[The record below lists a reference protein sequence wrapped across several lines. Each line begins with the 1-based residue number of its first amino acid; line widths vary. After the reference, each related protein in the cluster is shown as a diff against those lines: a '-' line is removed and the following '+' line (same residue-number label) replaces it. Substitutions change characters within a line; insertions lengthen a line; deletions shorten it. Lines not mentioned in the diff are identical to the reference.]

1 VIRAIIFDLDNTL
14 TDFMRM
20 KEAAIDSG
28 IDGMLDAGLATSRE
42 VLRER
47 IWEVYRR
54 EGIEY
59 QQVFDRVLEAEGAID
74 PKILAAA
81 IVAYRRARASTLVLY
96 PHVQY
101 TLLELVKRGLS
112 LAVVSDAPRAQ
123 AWLRLASLQM
133 HNLFDHVVTFED
145 TGKRKPSP
153 EPFQKALDLLGVTPR
168 EALMVG
174 DWAERDMVGAAQL
187 GIRTVFA
194 RYGDTF
200 GTQESGADF
209 ELADILELL
218 AIVDRLN
225 AAEEPDRKAG
235 TR

>member
-20 KEAAIDSG
+20 KDAAIDAG
-28 IDGMLDAGLATSRE
+28 IDGMLDAGLATPRE
-42 VLRER
+42 VLKER

-145 TGKRKPSP
+145 TGMRKPRP
-153 EPFQKALDLLGVTPR
+153 EPFQKALDLLGVSPG

-200 GTQESGADF
+200 GTKDSGADF
-209 ELADILELL
+209 DLADILDLL

-225 AAEEPDRKAG
+225 AGEAPDRKAG
-235 TR
+235 SR

>member
-1 VIRAIIFDLDNTL
+1 MIRAIIFDLDNTL

-20 KEAAIDSG
+20 KEAAIEAG
-28 IDGMLDAGLATSRE
+28 IDGMLDAGL
-42 VLRER
+42 VLAKDEIRRR

-59 QQVFDRVLEAEGAID
+59 QQVFDRVLEVEGVID
-74 PKILAAA
+74 PKILAAG
-81 IVAYRRARASTLVLY
+81 IVAYRGARASTLVLY

-123 AWLRLASLQM
+123 AWLRLASLQL
-133 HNLFDHVVTFED
+133 HNFFDHVVTFED

-153 EPFQKALDLLGVTPR
+153 EPFQKALALLGVGPG

-174 DWAERDMVGAAQL
+174 DWAERDMVGASQV

-209 ELADILELL
+209 ELADIMDLL
-218 AIVDRLN
+218 GIVDRLN
-225 AAEEPDRKAG
+225 EG
-235 TR
+235 TRVTGR

>member
-1 VIRAIIFDLDNTL
+1 LIRAIIFDLDNTL

-20 KEAAIDSG
+20 KEAAIEAG
-28 IDGMLDAGLATSRE
+28 IDGMLDAGL
-42 VLRER
+42 VLAKDEIRRR
-47 IWEVYRR
+47 IWEVYKR

-59 QQVFDRVLEAEGAID
+59 QQVFDRVLEADGAID
-74 PKILAAA
+74 PKILAAG

-153 EPFQKALDLLGVTPR
+153 EPFQKALDLLGVGPG

-209 ELADILELL
+209 ELADIMDLL
-218 AIVDRLN
+218 GIVDRLN
-225 AAEEPDRKAG
+225 EG
-235 TR
+235 TRVKAR

>member
-1 VIRAIIFDLDNTL
+1 LIRAIIFDLDNTL

-20 KEAAIDSG
+20 KEAAIEAG
-28 IDGMLDAGLATSRE
+28 IDGMLDAGL
-42 VLRER
+42 VLAKDEIRRR
-47 IWEVYRR
+47 IWEVYRQ

-59 QQVFDRVLEAEGAID
+59 QQVFDRVLDVEGAID
-74 PKILAAA
+74 PKILAAG

-123 AWLRLASLQM
+123 AWLRLASLQL

-145 TGKRKPSP
+145 TGKRKASP
-153 EPFQKALDLLGVTPR
+153 EPFQKALDLLGVGPG

-174 DWAERDMVGAAQL
+174 DWAERDMVGASQL

-209 ELADILELL
+209 ELADIMDLL
-218 AIVDRLN
+218 GIVDRLN
-225 AAEEPDRKAG
+225 EG
-235 TR
+235 TKVTGR

>member
-1 VIRAIIFDLDNTL
+1 LIRAIIFDLDNTL

-20 KEAAIDSG
+20 KEAAIEAG
-28 IDGMLDAGLATSRE
+28 IDGMLDAGL
-42 VLRER
+42 VLAKDEIRRR
-47 IWEVYRR
+47 IWEVYRQ

-59 QQVFDRVLEAEGAID
+59 QQVFDRVLDVEGAID
-74 PKILAAA
+74 PKILAAG

-123 AWLRLASLQM
+123 AWLRLASLQL

-153 EPFQKALDLLGVTPR
+153 EPFQKALDLLGVGPG

-174 DWAERDMVGAAQL
+174 DWAERDMVGASQL

-209 ELADILELL
+209 ELADIMDLL
-218 AIVDRLN
+218 GIVDQLN
-225 AAEEPDRKAG
+225 EG
-235 TR
+235 TKVTGR

>member
-1 VIRAIIFDLDNTL
+1 MIRAIIFDLDNTL

-20 KEAAIDSG
+20 KEAAIESG
-28 IDGMLDAGLATSRE
+28 IDGMLDAGLAIPKDEIR
-42 VLRER
+42 RR
-47 IWEVYRR
+47 IWDVYRR

-59 QQVFDRVLEAEGAID
+59 QQVFDRVLEADGAID
-74 PKILAAA
+74 PKVLAAG

-96 PHVQY
+96 PHVQF

-123 AWLRLASLQM
+123 AWLRLASLSL

-153 EPFQKALDLLGVTPR
+153 EPFQKALDLLGVDAG

-174 DWAERDMVGAAQL
+174 DWAERDMVGASQL

-200 GTQESGADF
+200 GTQDPGADY
-209 ELADILELL
+209 ELADIMDLL
-218 AIVDRLN
+218 GIVDGLN
-225 AAEEPDRKAG
+225 GGGKAK

>member
-20 KEAAIDSG
+20 KDAAIEAA
-28 IDGMLDAGLATSRE
+28 IDGMLDAGLALPKDRIH
-42 VLRER
+42 RR
-47 IWEVYRR
+47 IWEVYGR

-59 QQVFDRVLEAEGAID
+59 QHVLDRVLEAELGRID
-74 PKILAAA
+74 PKILAAG
-81 IVAYRRARASTLVLY
+81 IVAYRRARASTLVTY

-101 TLLELVKRGLS
+101 TLLGLAKRGLK

-123 AWLRLASLQM
+123 AWLRLASLSL

-145 TGKRKPSP
+145 TGERKPSAA
-153 EPFQKALDLLGVTPR
+153 PFQKALELLGVGPR
-168 EALMVG
+168 ETLMVG
-174 DWAERDMVGAAQL
+174 DWAERDVVGAAQL

-200 GTQESGADF
+200 GTKESGADF
-209 ELADILELL
+209 DLADILELL
-218 AIVDRLN
+218 AVVDRLN
-225 AAEEPDRKAG
+225 DGQPLR
-235 TR
+235 

>member
-1 VIRAIIFDLDNTL
+1 MIRAIIFDLDNTL

-20 KEAAIDSG
+20 KEAAIEAG
-28 IDGMLDAGLATSRE
+28 IDGMLDAGL
-42 VLRER
+42 VLAKDEIRRR
-47 IWEVYRR
+47 IWEVYRQ

-59 QQVFDRVLEAEGAID
+59 QQVFDRVLDVEGAID
-74 PKILAAA
+74 PKILAAG

-123 AWLRLASLQM
+123 AWLRLASLQL

-153 EPFQKALDLLGVTPR
+153 EPFQKALDLLGVGPG

-174 DWAERDMVGAAQL
+174 DWAERDMVGASQL

-209 ELADILELL
+209 ELADIMDLL
-218 AIVDRLN
+218 GIVDQLN
-225 AAEEPDRKAG
+225 EG
-235 TR
+235 TKVTGR